1 MKQKFKFTI
10 ILLGI
15 VAALGIL
22 SFREYQSRQD
32 LVFANSLDEV
42 VLTVDGQEL
51 TLRDMAFYI
60 AYQEG
65 KIEKEARIYNPE
77 DTDEYWNLY
86 TNGTFMREAGKQAVL
101 DMAVHDEIFYQMAVE
116 EGMQLSEKEEEYL
129 ANDRYDFWSDLEE
142 EQRTELGVS
151 EDELAESMRKIALA
165 EKYQYLLAEMKQK
178 NADDY
183 AFWGQA
189 YEKLLEEHE
198 YTVEEK
204 VWEKVPFGG
213 VTVNH

>member
-86 TNGTFMREAGKQAVL
+86 TNSTFMREAGKQAVL

>member
-1 MKQKFKFTI
+1 
-10 ILLGI
+10 
-15 VAALGIL
+15 
-22 SFREYQSRQD
+22 
-32 LVFANSLDEV
+32 
-42 VLTVDGQEL
+42 
-51 TLRDMAFYI
+51 
-60 AYQEG
+60 
-65 KIEKEARIYNPE
+65 
-77 DTDEYWNLY
+77 
-86 TNGTFMREAGKQAVL
+86 
-101 DMAVHDEIFYQMAVE
+101 
-116 EGMQLSEKEEEYL
+116 MQLSEKEEEYL

>member
-204 VWEKVPFGG
+204 VWKKVPFGG